1 MARDVNSAADSARG
15 YGFSFLIT
23 MIALAFLLGVPL
35 GAGASR
41 MFHSMFNP
49 DVVTPPTNQVK

>member
-1 MARDVNSAADSARG
+1 MARDINSAADSARG

-23 MIALAFLLGVPL
+23 TIVLAFLIGVPL
-35 GAGASR
+35 GAGARR

-49 DVVTPPTNQVK
+49 DVVAPPTNQAK